1 MKIKYS
7 RHAKRRAKLYRIS
20 LADIENLLK
29 RSKLTHGKQE
39 IVKFI
44 EGHTLPIKVIID
56 KENDIITVIT
66 VYPLKKRRKEMKV
79 YYDKEVDALY
89 IKLSNK
95 KPDGVIEVSEGVN
108 LDTTEDNKIVG
119 IEILDASKKIDLKT
133 ILSYT
138 LEIDKKKVLES
149 FV

>member
-1 MKIKYS
+1 
-7 RHAKRRAKLYRIS
+7 
-20 LADIENLLK
+20 
-29 RSKLTHGKQE
+29 
-39 IVKFI
+39 
-44 EGHTLPIKVIID
+44 
-56 KENDIITVIT
+56 
-66 VYPLKKRRKEMKV
+66 MKV

-138 LEIDKKKVLES
+138 LEIDKKKALES